1 MGGEGRGRGDV
12 GGGIDA
18 FDVVDGFADDRLQRA
33 EHCERHR
40 VAWRGGVWP
49 SVEDR
54 GQKRRGEEEE
64 KGRGRACRWAYTGSV
79 GR

>member
-1 MGGEGRGRGDV
+1 MGGEGRGSGDV
-12 GGGIDA
+12 GGRIDA
-18 FDVVDGFADDRLQRA
+18 FDVVDGFADDGLQRA

-54 GQKRRGEEEE
+54 GQEAGEEEE
-64 KGRGRACRWAYTGSV
+64 KGRGRARRGAYTGIG